1 MPQEISLS
9 VGDSS
14 LRTSSPA
21 LALQVLQHLCPSV
34 VKELPLFVAATLETI
49 SAEGTVEIG
58 SRIDGHVVFARHWV
72 DGVEYALLDLGIAA
86 EIEGAWGN
94 RDQEVDTNHGDGLA
108 NTKAMADAGSA
119 LAKQAIEGGA
129 YIPSAAE
136 CHLLMY
142 AKQKGLVTDLRE
154 DIRYWTSSQY
164 SAYCAYYLGF
174 EHGWQIYRDKDGE
187 RPARLVRRIPIIR

>member
-72 DGVEYALLDLGIAA
+72 DGVEYALIDLGIAA

-108 NTKAMADAGSA
+108 NTEAMAAAGSA
-119 LAKQAIEGGA
+119 LAKQAIEAGA

-154 DIRYWTSSQY
+154 DIRYWTSSQFSAY
-164 SAYCAYYLGF
+164 SACSMDF
-174 EHGWQIYRDKDGE
+174 ENGWQCTTDKGYE

>member
-72 DGVEYALLDLGIAA
+72 DGVEYALIDLGKAA
-86 EIEGAWGN
+86 EIEGAWGK
-94 RDQEVDTNHGDGLA
+94 REQEVDTNHGDGLA
-108 NTKAMADAGSA
+108 NTKAMAAAGSA
-119 LAKQAIEGGA
+119 LAKQAIEAGA

-164 SAYCAYYLGF
+164 SASGAYTLDF
-174 EHGWQIYRDKDGE
+174 EDGWQSRDDKNYE
-187 RPARLVRRIPIIR
+187 RPVRLVRRIPIIR

>member
-49 SAEGTVEIG
+49 TAEGTVEIG

-72 DGVEYALLDLGIAA
+72 DGVEYALIDLGIAA

-119 LAKQAIEGGA
+119 LAKQAIEAGA

-154 DIRYWTSSQY
+154 DIRYWTSSQFSAY
-164 SAYCAYYLGF
+164 SACYMAF
-174 EHGWQIYRDKDGE
+174 EDGWQYSSDKLNE